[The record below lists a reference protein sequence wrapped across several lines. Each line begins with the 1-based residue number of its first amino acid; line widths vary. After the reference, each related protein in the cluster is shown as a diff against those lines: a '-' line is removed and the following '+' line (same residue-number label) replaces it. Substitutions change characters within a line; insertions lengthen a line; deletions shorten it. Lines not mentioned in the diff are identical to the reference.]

1 MLPFL
6 VCTICEF
13 VQLHMKF
20 DYFQQLS
27 TNDKCIIPCTMF
39 VQHRHWLAT
48 NHLCVQ
54 HEALHG
60 HSLWIL
66 CELPT

>member
-13 VQLHMKF
+13 LQLHMKL
-20 DYFQQLS
+20 DYFLQLS
-27 TNDKCIIPCTMF
+27 TNDKCIIPCTIF

-48 NHLCVQ
+48 NPTLCSVQ

-66 CELPT
+66 